1 MLPRHLND
9 EKLGRELDKY
19 YQVVTTKLFTAIA
32 LKAAHKFQVGMDSV
46 HLDGSSMY
54 VHGEYE
60 KKAKKRKDSDPVKNS
75 KTYTL

>member
-1 MLPRHLND
+1 
-9 EKLGRELDKY
+9 
-19 YQVVTTKLFTAIA
+19 VTTKLFTAIA

-60 KKAKKRKDSDPVKNS
+60 KKAKKRKDSYEVRLGIGLRGHTS
-75 KTYTL
+75 LF